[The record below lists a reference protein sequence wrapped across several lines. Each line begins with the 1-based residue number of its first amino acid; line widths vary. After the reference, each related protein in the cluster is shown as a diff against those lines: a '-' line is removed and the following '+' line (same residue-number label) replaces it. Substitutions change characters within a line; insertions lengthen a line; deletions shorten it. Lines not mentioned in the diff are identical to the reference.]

1 MAGEMSGNSPTPKPQ
16 QEVCNMQKF
25 FRTELTVFSK
35 KIRSKKASGGQ
46 PKKVVWS
53 ISFFGNR
60 ATFQFTV
67 EDLEKLVKSFL
78 TV

>member
-1 MAGEMSGNSPTPKPQ
+1 MGRCLGILQHQSPSRKSVTCK
-16 QEVCNMQKF
+16 NF